1 MGFLGDFSLYVF
13 QEIIRIHAI
22 KWSDH
27 APFKNQGL
35 SHKLSIC
42 RFVLA
47 GLPLDAVVAYLRKG
61 YPVFCLGW
69 HCDTTAIRFT
79 NWMRFHELWPYF
91 TDDLGA
97 TGRITCVFKIRIDFP
112 FCGGGRPWHQGFS
125 NSFQGK
131 AVPIHMS
138 YAFFLPIGLH
148 RGWIFKVVRGVG
160 LGGCICLSTCR
171 VFFSFFW
178 VGVSQLKKYIYLKK
192 TSMFIH
198 LCI

>member
-1 MGFLGDFSLYVF
+1 MGFLGDFSLVFKVWDHSLYVF

-97 TGRITCVFKIRIDFP
+97 FFQQLSGEGRAHPHELRV
-112 FCGGGRPWHQGFS
+112 
-125 NSFQGK
+125 
-131 AVPIHMS
+131 
-138 YAFFLPIGLH
+138 FLPMDFTEGGSSRWWGELGLA
-148 RGWIFKVVRGVG
+148 GVFV
-160 LGGCICLSTCR
+160 CQR
-171 VFFSFFW
+171 AVFFFSFFW